1 MEHVVMTLDLPFG
14 DDLPYWK
21 TSKSPADSWVEK
33 TIELLRKLGATE
45 ISEAF
50 ASSGGVSSF
59 VIVFRAAGELFRVVW
74 PVLRV
79 RKPEDEKAARVQ
91 AATLM
96 YHDCKAKAV
105 AAKALGF
112 RTAFIGQ
119 LVLPNNC
126 TVQESAQ
133 PMIAQHVKPVALIG
147 QSS

>member
-1 MEHVVMTLDLPFG
+1 MLPFG
-14 DDLPYWK
+14 DELPYWK
-21 TSKSPADSWVEK
+21 TSKSSADSWVAK
-33 TIELLRKLGATE
+33 TIELLKKLGAKN

-59 VIVFRAAGELFRVVW
+59 VIVFHAGDEMFRVVW

-79 RKPEDEKAARVQ
+79 RQPENQTAARIQ

-105 AAKALGF
+105 AAKALGL

-147 QSS
+147 QS